1 MLLVFSHLN
10 TCHLQFT
17 LNRWKLFIFNHPW
30 NMHNH
35 LKHPICIHLHHPPT
49 TRLLKSAYCS
59 AIFPSFTLHQSII
72 NIVKLIFLHTLTK
85 LLRWGRISLP
95 KQITLILFKAS
106 TKYYCQC
113 FCVAH
118 VVLLLLTSF
127 FLIVV
132 FVHCL
137 GLCMG
142 GQILC
147 VLLYISDFFPAF
159 PPLYCFQCAAIC
171 MVYSNQFC
179 FTCLQHDLVAPYS
192 DCLNIIVLLFL
203 LLT

>member
-1 MLLVFSHLN
+1 
-10 TCHLQFT
+10 
-17 LNRWKLFIFNHPW
+17 
-30 NMHNH
+30 MHNH
-35 LKHPICIHLHHPPT
+35 LKHPICIHLRHPPA
-49 TRLLKSAYCS
+49 TRLLKFAYCS
-59 AIFPSFTLHQSII
+59 AIFPSFTLRRSII
-72 NIVKLIFLHTLTK
+72 NIVRSIFLHTLTK

-95 KQITLILFKAS
+95 KQIALVLFKAS
-106 TKYYCQC
+106 TKYYCQY
-113 FCVAH
+113 FCAAH

-147 VLLYISDFFPAF
+147 VLLYIYDFSPAF
-159 PPLYCFQCAAIC
+159 PPLYCFQCVAIC
-171 MVYSNQFC
+171 MVYSNRFR
-179 FTCLQHDLVAPYS
+179 FTCLQRGLVAPYS
-192 DCLNIIVLLFL
+192 LRLNIIVLLFL